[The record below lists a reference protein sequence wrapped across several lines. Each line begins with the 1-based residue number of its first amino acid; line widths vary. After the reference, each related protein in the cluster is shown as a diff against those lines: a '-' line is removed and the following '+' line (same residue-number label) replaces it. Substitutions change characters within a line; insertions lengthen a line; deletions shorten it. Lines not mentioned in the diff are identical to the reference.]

1 VTDATDAGRLYH
13 VDGDLVPREEAT
25 VPVDD
30 RGFRYGDAAFETMR
44 AYGGEVFAW
53 DRYAARL
60 ERTCRALGMPDAVPD
75 DLPLRVAETLD
86 ANDLADAYVRASVS
100 RGVQPGTLT
109 PREAVDPTVV
119 VVANEL
125 PRGGLDGE
133 DVWDGPAVVQSV
145 KTRRVPDAALPA
157 DAKTHNYLNGILAR
171 LELRRARTETHR
183 PDEALMRDVDGN
195 VAEGATSNVFFVD
208 EGTLRTPEPGDLLP
222 GITREVVLEL
232 AAGES
237 FPVETGT
244 YDLDDVRDADEA
256 FLTNPTWELR
266 PVESVDGIAVGGGPV
281 TALLRR
287 LYDERVE
294 ERCY

>member
-1 VTDATDAGRLYH
+1 MQYH
-13 VDGDLVPREEAT
+13 LDGELVPREAAT

-44 AYGGEVFAW
+44 AYGGEVFEW
-53 DRYAARL
+53 DRHAARL
-60 ERTCRALGMPDAVPD
+60 ERTCEALGMPDAVPG

-86 ANDLADAYVRASVS
+86 ANDIADACVRVSVT
-100 RGVQPGTLT
+100 RGVQPGKLT
-109 PREAVDPTVV
+109 PHEEVDPTVV
-119 VVANEL
+119 VVVKGL

-133 DVWDGPAVVQSV
+133 NVWAGPAVVQSV

-157 DAKTHNYLNGILAR
+157 GAKTHNYLNGILAR
-171 LELRRARTETHR
+171 LELRRARTDTHR

-195 VAEGATSNVFFVD
+195 VAEGATSNVFFVAD
-208 EGTLRTPEPGDLLP
+208 GTLRTPEPGDLLP

-232 AAGES
+232 AAAES
-237 FPVETGT
+237 FPVETGS
-244 YDLDDVRDADEA
+244 YDLDDVRDADEG
-256 FLTNPTWELR
+256 FLTNSTWEIR
-266 PVESVDGIAVGGGPV
+266 PVGSVDGIDVGGGPI

-294 ERCY
+294 ERCYR

>member
-1 VTDATDAGRLYH
+1 VS
-13 VDGDLVPREEAT
+13 
-25 VPVDD
+25 VDD

-44 AYGGEVFAW
+44 AYGGEVFEW
-53 DRYAARL
+53 DRHVARL
-60 ERTCRALGMPDAVPD
+60 EGTCETLGMPGAVPS

-86 ANDLADAYVRASVS
+86 GNDLRDAYVRVSVS
-100 RGVQPGTLT
+100 RGVQPGKLT
-109 PREAVDPTVV
+109 PREEVDPTVV
-119 VVANEL
+119 VVVKGL
-125 PRGGLDGE
+125 PRGGVDGE

-145 KTRRVPDAALPA
+145 RTRRVPDTALPA

-171 LELRRARTETHR
+171 LELRRATNESYR
-183 PDEALMRDVDGN
+183 PDEALMRDVEGN

-208 EGTLRTPEPGDLLP
+208 DGTLRTPEPGDLLP

-232 AAGES
+232 ADDES

-256 FLTNPTWELR
+256 FLTNSTWEIR
-266 PVESVDGIAVGGGPV
+266 PVASVDGIAVGGGPI
-281 TALLRR
+281 TELLRR